1 MGETGKVRWY
11 DSSRRGGVLIGVGGT
26 TLRFT
31 PHPDSPDLHAG
42 EVVSY
47 EVSAVEAVNVRPAR
61 RRAVERA
68 PSQPA
73 EQRPVSAEPE
83 ISPAAAPTRPVVAT

>member
-11 DSSRRGGVLIGVGGT
+11 DSSRRCGVLIGVGGT

-31 PHPDSPDLHAG
+31 AHPDSPDLHAG

-47 EVSAVEAVNVRPAR
+47 EVSASEAVDVRPAR
-61 RRAVERA
+61 RRAAERVPSA
-68 PSQPA
+68 PADPRPGSVDA
-73 EQRPVSAEPE
+73 EKRPRRRV
-83 ISPAAAPTRPVVAT
+83 IAT